1 MRPLLLFAALLCFS
15 SSAFS
20 AAKEGSTALAAIRAL
35 PRGEYKRIVRIEA
48 RDGTPTP
55 ERWHIIVHD
64 PKDENGVREYVISG
78 GELVAS
84 RSISQFV
91 ESVKAEDVL
100 KESMVK
106 IDSDKLAALAQEYAQ
121 VNNIAVSTLGYALK
135 KEGADAV
142 PLWSVMC
149 LDEAGKQVGKLVVSA
164 GKGTVI
170 SHEGFNSQPGAEALA
185 RLETQAETEGE
196 REERRRAQK
205 RVFVR
210 TPPTAMPAATPAPAK
225 KDDVLS
231 RMGRFFSGKP

>member
-1 MRPLLLFAALLCFS
+1 MRLPLLIVALFCLS

-55 ERWHIIVHD
+55 ERWHLIVHD
-64 PKDENGVREYVISG
+64 PKDENGLHEYVVSG

-91 ESVKAEDVL
+91 ESVKADDIL

-121 VNNIAVSTLGYALK
+121 ANNVTIATLGYALK

-142 PLWSVMC
+142 PLWNVMC
-149 LDEAGKQVGKLVVSA
+149 ADESGKQIGKLVVSA
-164 GKGTVI
+164 GKGTVL
-170 SHEGFNSQPGAEALA
+170 SHEGFTAEPGAEALA
-185 RLETQAETEGE
+185 RLETQAESESE
-196 REERRRAQK
+196 REERRRVQK

-210 TPPTAMPAATPAPAK
+210 TPTAAPATPAPARR
-225 KDDVLS
+225 DDVFS
-231 RMGRFFSGKP
+231 RMGRFFSGQKP